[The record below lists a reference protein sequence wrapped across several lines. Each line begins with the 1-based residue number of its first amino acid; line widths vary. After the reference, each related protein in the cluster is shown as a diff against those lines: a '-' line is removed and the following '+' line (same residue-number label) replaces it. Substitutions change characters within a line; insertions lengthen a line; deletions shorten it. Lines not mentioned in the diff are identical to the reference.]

1 MNTET
6 GTPDPLESLVADVRA
21 GRVEEVRKAI
31 GAAPELVHA
40 CDPDPWCCSA
50 TLLNLA
56 TSNGD
61 RAMIDALL
69 NLGADI
75 NQKSDWWAGGF
86 APIHSVPPAQRP
98 DLAEFLI
105 ERGATVDVHAAAG
118 HGLIDRLTE
127 LLDERPFRVNQPVGD
142 GARPLHFAATREV
155 AELLIERGALLEPID
170 VDHGSTPA
178 QWAVRERSDVTRYLL
193 AQGAE
198 SDPFMLVAI
207 DDATTLGAH
216 LELDF
221 AVANAVLS
229 PSVFRSPG
237 SKAGHIYCYSL
248 GPYSSTLLHIAAVLD
263 RREIVTLL
271 VEAGAGLNT
280 RGGYDD
286 SAALHVAAWNGH
298 ADGVEHLV
306 GLGAAID
313 QESRPTHENTP
324 LGWAL
329 VNGKVDVVKRLL
341 KLGAKVLS
349 RHRTDLANAA
359 EGKLDFT
366 AGTKEDFDRIAELL
380 DGPDGGDSTEGG
392 GS

>member
-1 MNTET
+1 MSTEL
-6 GTPDPLESLVADVRA
+6 GTPGPLKALFADVRA
-21 GRVEEVRKAI
+21 GRVEEVRQAI
-31 GAAPELVHA
+31 SAAPDLVRA
-40 CDPDPWCCSA
+40 YDPNASCCRG

-56 TSNGD
+56 ASNGD

-69 NLGADI
+69 DLGADI
-75 NQKSDWWAGGF
+75 DQKSDWWAGGF
-86 APIHSVPPAQRP
+86 APIHSVPVAHRP
-98 DLAEFLI
+98 GLAEFLI

-118 HGLIDRLTE
+118 HGLIDRLAE
-127 LLDERPFRVNQPVGD
+127 LLDDQPDRVNQPVGD

-155 AELLIERGALLEPID
+155 AELLVERGALLEPID

-178 QWAVRERSDVTRYLL
+178 QWAARERSDVTRYLL

-207 DDATTLGAH
+207 DDATALGAQ

-229 PSVFRSPG
+229 PSVFPSPG

-248 GPYSSTLLHIAAVLD
+248 GPYSSTLLHIAAALD

-286 SAALHVAAWNGH
+286 STALHVAAWNGH

-306 GLGAAID
+306 SLGAALEQASGPIHG
-313 QESRPTHENTP
+313 TTP
-324 LGWAL
+324 LGWAV
-329 VNGKVDVVKRLL
+329 VNGKADVVERLL
-341 KLGAKVLS
+341 KLGAEVLP
-349 RHRTDLANAA
+349 HNRTDLRSAA
-359 EGKLDFT
+359 AGELDFT
-366 AGTKEDFDRIAELL
+366 AGTKEDFDRIAGLL
-380 DGPDGGDSTEGG
+380 DGPEGG
-392 GS
+392 GP